1 MHEESMPADPAPG
14 ANIARVLFSVSKGSE
29 ARREPHPE
37 SDTIQSLFTSLK
49 SEPSSISNAFRVGG
63 QELLF
68 AQAPAEVGS
77 SLRKRRAGNVPQS
90 VDRPSKRLSV
100 EDHFSRDEVLQAL
113 VERTDSLIA
122 KNKNLKRNAA
132 EGDAKSREN
141 KRTLMKNASL
151 EVELEKFKYRVME
164 KEGDVA
170 GLQCAIRDLE
180 SHLQEQMDKKDDVE
194 LELEEESEKKEPRS
208 RRSSRLQR
216 S

>member
-14 ANIARVLFSVSKGSE
+14 ANIARVLFSVSKGSG
-29 ARREPHPE
+29 ARREPHLE

-68 AQAPAEVGS
+68 AQASAEVGS
-77 SLRKRRAGNVPQS
+77 SLKKRRAGNVVPQS

-100 EDHFSRDEVLQAL
+100 EDHFSRDEVLQAF
-113 VERTDSLIA
+113 VERTDSLVA

-151 EVELEKFKYRVME
+151 EVELEKFKYRVIG
-164 KEGDVA
+164 KGR
-170 GLQCAIRDLE
+170 GFY
-180 SHLQEQMDKKDDVE
+180 
-194 LELEEESEKKEPRS
+194 
-208 RRSSRLQR
+208 RSSMRDSGSRVAPSRTDGQER
-216 S
+216 